1 MAALVPTSRKRGA
14 SSVAK
19 TKAKSRLL
27 YLISASID
35 YVRSTCRDDLPLEL
49 KMKAWYGLEKSAAA
63 A

>member
-1 MAALVPTSRKRGA
+1 MAALVSTSRKRGA

-35 YVRSTCRDDLPLEL
+35 YISSTGRDDLPLEF
-49 KMKAWYGLEKSAAA
+49 KMKAWYGLKKSAAA